1 MKNIK
6 TNIIII
12 GFAALSLTS
21 CKSLYG
27 TYERP
32 EVKADGIVRDPVNN
46 QAILEGANDFGNLPW
61 RSVFTDPNLQTIIER
76 ALNNNPNLLN
86 AALNIDIAEQQLKA
100 AKLSFLRFRR
110 VRSTRND
117 YPFRLTHGSNQV
129 LRAAYRSQL
138 GHRPVRQVAQS
149 EESNANGPDSDA
161 RLQSCCS
168 DRLDLQY
175 CESLLHLVNA

>member
-6 TNIIII
+6 INIIII

-46 QAILEGANDFGNLPW
+46 QATLEGANDFGNLPW

-100 AKLSFLRFRR
+100 AKLSFLPSVVFAPQGTITHFGSHTEATKSYA
-110 VRSTRND
+110 VSYTHLTLPTTLHECRSRWSP
-117 YPFRLTHGSNQV
+117 YH
-129 LRAAYRSQL
+129 
-138 GHRPVRQVAQS
+138 
-149 EESNANGPDSDA
+149 
-161 RLQSCCS
+161 
-168 DRLDLQY
+168 
-175 CESLLHLVNA
+175 